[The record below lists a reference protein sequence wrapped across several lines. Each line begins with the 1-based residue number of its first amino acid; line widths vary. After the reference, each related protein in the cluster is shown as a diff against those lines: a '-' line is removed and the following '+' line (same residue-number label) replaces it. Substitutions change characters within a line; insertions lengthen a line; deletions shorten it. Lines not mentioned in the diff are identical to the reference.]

1 MVIRSTRVVLAD
13 GVRAASIHVENG
25 VIARIDDDRSNRGD
39 LFDAG
44 DLVILPGLVD
54 THVHVNEPGRTEWE
68 GFDTATRAAAAGG
81 VTTIVDMPLN
91 SVPAT
96 TTVAALDEKRS
107 AARGRCHVNVAF
119 WGGVVPGNASQ
130 LEPLVDAGVR
140 GFKCFLVPS
149 GVDEFQHV
157 GEPDLRE
164 AMPVLAGRG
173 VPLLVHAESP
183 ETILPPTRSTYEAYL
198 ASRPPE
204 AEVEA
209 IRMIIRLA
217 REFGTRT
224 HIVHVACAEAVEEIS
239 RAKLDRVPITAETC
253 PHYLTFAGEE
263 IAEGAT
269 EFKCAPPIR
278 HSHHREALWSGLHSG
293 ALDLVATDHSP
304 APPALK
310 CRGDF
315 VRAWGG
321 IASLEMSLAAV
332 WTRSAESLALHH
344 TEVALHDTAV
354 ALHDTAVALHD
365 TAVALHD
372 TAVARAFQASVCK
385 ITRWMCAAPARLA
398 GLSRKGRIAAGCDA
412 DLLVFDPDA
421 EWIVDPARLQQR
433 HKLTPYAG
441 RRLRGAV
448 RTTFLRGV
456 RVWDDGR
463 LVREG
468 AGRLE

>member
-157 GEPDLRE
+157 GEPELRE

-183 ETILPPTRSTYEAYL
+183 ETIVPPTRSTYEAYL

-204 AEVEA
+204 VEVEA

-239 RAKLDRVPITAETC
+239 QAKLDRVPITAETC

-354 ALHDTAVALHD
+354 ALHDTAVA
-365 TAVALHD
+365 
-372 TAVARAFQASVCK
+372 RAFQASVCK
-385 ITRWMCAAPARLA
+385 ITRWMCAAPAALA

>member
-183 ETILPPTRSTYEAYL
+183 EAILPPTRSTYEAYL

-365 TAVALHD
+365 TAVA
-372 TAVARAFQASVCK
+372 RAFQASVCK